1 MTYLLDTNTCSA
13 FLRGNQQVFSHV
25 MQYLGRTAVST
36 ITVGELL
43 TWGYRRKSQRWLSP
57 SRKLLDDLMLLD
69 VTEEIADQFAR
80 TRAELLDIGRPT
92 PEMDLFIAVTAITH
106 DLILITH
113 NLQDF
118 QHIPGLKLADW
129 TIP

>member
-25 MQYLGRTAVST
+25 MQYLGRSAVST

-43 TWGYRRKSQRWLSP
+43 TWGYRSKSQRWLSP
-57 SRKLLDDLMLLD
+57 SRKFLSNLVIYD
-69 VTEEIADQFAR
+69 VTDDVADRFAR
-80 TRAELLDIGRPT
+80 TRADLLDQVRPT
-92 PEMDLFIAVTAITH
+92 PEMDSFIAATAIVH
-106 DLILITH
+106 DLTLVTH

-118 QHIPGLKLADW
+118 QHVPGLKIADW